1 MALAAPKHKDVKVPE
16 RRTLRSSSTFAPFL
30 DGQLARFCS
39 DARRAEAAL
48 TRYRIRASKRVSSA
62 PLLDTTRAPW
72 RVTFDAFATMHGLN
86 PLQDLLYFVRDPW
99 PWGKPHEAAGIH
111 RTSRQHC
118 NWMPRTARAADD
130 ERLQDRTIHPGESTN
145 RH

>member
-62 PLLDTTRAPW
+62 PLLGTTRAPW
-72 RVTFDAFATMHGLN
+72 RA
-86 PLQDLLYFVRDPW
+86 
-99 PWGKPHEAAGIH
+99 
-111 RTSRQHC
+111 
-118 NWMPRTARAADD
+118 
-130 ERLQDRTIHPGESTN
+130 
-145 RH
+145 